1 MQQARIATA
10 VDRWPRASLSQI
22 GCQVHPDESVT
33 HMDSDLVTWNV
44 ILDTCSSPLAAAP
57 GSSAS
62 CWLSFWQRATVHFSC
77 VGLWG
82 LQGKL
87 LSCAALGSKG
97 LECLTPGLWFAD
109 GWRSDQ
115 KVSFEISKIR
125 NIRFERVSWSL
136 ACMASSRELLP
147 VSQSAPEES
156 AWRCPRKMPALSR
169 VVPPLALAATALSL
183 LGLILAIVA
192 LAKPAPQTDPMA
204 SLPPLTGVNAGGWL
218 NLEDWFF
225 SGVTGRNVMSLVNR
239 GQGACLPP
247 AVLTMDDYW
256 PSEGFLTMRLNQSRG
271 PAFTA
276 EAFEAH
282 RRSFIGEEDFQG
294 MASLKLQLLRLP
306 LHWAAFADALAPIDH
321 ELYGKHN
328 PDEDTAIVPDPYYNG
343 LAAFATVPRKWLA
356 SQLRKAAQNNL
367 RVVLD
372 LHAFPGGAA
381 NGTYNGVWPSPPAF
395 WKEKSNVGNRSV
407 ALKDAGLMVVKAMVQ
422 WVEGLDDTA
431 RGAVAGVTVMN
442 EPAHMNQGSAF
453 ASEADILQWLSD
465 ASNMFRQSK
474 LPGMGVKLYMQLIGT
489 AFRDFDGTVV
499 PWFHKTFS
507 SQEQSKWAV
516 ADLHFYI
523 AWGGCDGRVIS
534 GGGFACD
541 DPLDEIRQK
550 IDGCVK
556 SFTQDFRKNF
566 GGLRAVT
573 EFSTGT
579 FQDMGSFTQRPTA
592 FAPLIRGKAKTGG
605 FWRPSCRCKRTP
617 TRPQISSPSSGP
629 GACPTAPSLSV
640 AGAFDGSQAW
650 SSRRR
655 SLARHLGTR
664 FS

>member
-1 MQQARIATA
+1 MAGAPIRKGHSKSQRFEIFDSKGFLGPSPAWRLPGSCCQCHSLRPKSQPGAARARRMRGHEGRMGPYGTIWDHMGPTGPMASRA
-10 VDRWPRASLSQI
+10 LFSLQDARAEPR
-22 GCQVHPDESVT
+22 G
-33 HMDSDLVTWNV
+33 
-44 ILDTCSSPLAAAP
+44 AAP
-57 GSSAS
+57 GAGRY
-62 CWLSFWQRATVHFSC
+62 CAVTAGADFGHRGTGEACPANGALDT
-77 VGLWG
+77 GPY
-82 LQGKL
+82 L
-87 LSCAALGSKG
+87 LA
-97 LECLTPGLWFAD
+97 
-109 GWRSDQ
+109 R
-115 KVSFEISKIR
+115 
-125 NIRFERVSWSL
+125 
-136 ACMASSRELLP
+136 CMAH
-147 VSQSAPEES
+147 V
-156 AWRCPRKMPALSR
+156 R
-169 VVPPLALAATALSL
+169 VME
-183 LGLILAIVA
+183 IE
-192 LAKPAPQTDPMA
+192 DPMA

-474 LPGMGVKLYMQLIGT
+474 LPGMSVKLYMQLIGT

-579 FQDMGSFTQRPTA
+579 FQDARFACQDRRVLEAFLQVQADAYKAADIQPFFWTWRMPHGPIFERGWSLRWLAGLELPAQVTCPPPGHSF
-592 FAPLIRGKAKTGG
+592 
-605 FWRPSCRCKRTP
+605 
-617 TRPQISSPSSGP
+617 
-629 GACPTAPSLSV
+629 
-640 AGAFDGSQAW
+640 
-650 SSRRR
+650 
-655 SLARHLGTR
+655 
-664 FS
+664 